1 MHTIELVVV
10 AAMVSL
16 NAVFAAYEI
25 ALTSVSD
32 ARLQS
37 LVHQGRRGAATALA
51 MKTEMERSL
60 AVVQLG
66 ITLVGVIAGTAS
78 GAGAEEGIA
87 PLLANLGV
95 PPAMCDF
102 LALVVVVIPLTAL
115 TIVAGELVPKLFAL
129 KNKEWICLTLSPA
142 MHFFSMCVWPAV
154 WMLETSASGLVGL
167 LERVWKPA
175 TPHNFKAEAAEL
187 QELRAIAALA
197 RTARLIGS
205 REESI
210 IIGAARLSSRA
221 VSEIV
226 LPAEH
231 VSMLNLHDSI
241 GDCLISAHLDMHTRF
256 PITEQAGDPQRIVGY
271 VTFKDI
277 VSFMKLNPQEP
288 SLKSI
293 VRELLTVRGEMPI
306 SAVLEQLMREHTHIA
321 LVRDGDGSVMGI
333 VTLED
338 IIEELI
344 GDIQD
349 EYDLL
354 PVHAVRSGSGWV
366 VGGGISLQHLKEQTG
381 LELTATTRSA
391 DIHNL
396 SGWVI
401 EHLQRSPTGGE
412 VVTDAGVRVLVRK
425 VRRQRVLEAQVSRV
439 EP

>member
-1 MHTIELVVV
+1 
-10 AAMVSL
+10 MVSL

-32 ARLQS
+32 ARLQT
-37 LVHQGRRGAATALA
+37 LAHQGRRGAATALA
-51 MKTEMERSL
+51 MKKEMERSL

-78 GAGAEEGIA
+78 GAGADEGIA
-87 PLLANLGV
+87 PLLASLGV

-102 LALVVVVIPLTAL
+102 LALVAVVIPLTAL
-115 TIVAGELVPKLFAL
+115 TIVGGELVPKLFAL
-129 KNKEWICLTLSPA
+129 KNKEWICMTLSPT
-142 MHFFSMCVWPAV
+142 MHFFSLCAWPAV
-154 WMLETSASGLVGL
+154 WLLESSASGLVTL
-167 LERVWKPA
+167 LEKVWKPA
-175 TPHNFKAEAAEL
+175 ALHDFKAEAAEL

-205 REESI
+205 REENI

-226 LPAEH
+226 LPAEY
-231 VSMLNLHDSI
+231 VSMFCLHDSI

-256 PITEQAGDPQRIVGY
+256 PITEQAGDPQLIVGY

-293 VRELLTVRGEMPI
+293 VREILTVTGEMPI
-306 SAVLEQLMREHTHIA
+306 TAVLELLMREHTHIA
-321 LVRDGDGSVMGI
+321 LVRDRDGRVIGI

-354 PVHAVRSGSGWV
+354 PVHAVKSGTGWV
-366 VGGGISLQHLKEQTG
+366 VGGGISLLHLKEQTG
-381 LELTATTRSA
+381 LDLTATETSA

-401 EHLQRSPTGGE
+401 AHLHRAPTGGE
-412 VVTDAGVRVLVRK
+412 VVIDGGVRVLVRK
-425 VRRQRVLEAQVSRV
+425 VRRQRVLEAQVSRS
-439 EP
+439 

>member
-1 MHTIELVVV
+1 MV
-10 AAMVSL
+10 AL

-32 ARLQS
+32 TRLQT
-37 LVHQGRRGAATALA
+37 LVQQGRRGAATALA
-51 MKTEMERSL
+51 MKKEMERSL

-78 GAGAEEGIA
+78 GAGADEGIA
-87 PLLANLGV
+87 PILANLGV

-115 TIVAGELVPKLFAL
+115 TIVGGELVPKLFAL
-129 KNKEWICLTLSPA
+129 KNKEWICVTLSPT
-142 MHFFSMCVWPAV
+142 MHFFAVSVWPAV
-154 WMLETSASGLVGL
+154 WMLESSASGLIAL
-167 LERVWKPA
+167 LEKVWKPA
-175 TPHNFKAEAAEL
+175 VPTHFKAEATEL

-205 REESI
+205 REEGI
-210 IIGAARLSSRA
+210 IIGAARLSSRP
-221 VSEIV
+221 VREIV

-231 VSMLNLHDSI
+231 ISMLNLHDSI
-241 GDCLISAHLDMHTRF
+241 GDCLIAAHLDMHTRF
-256 PITEQAGDPQRIVGY
+256 PVTDSPGDPQRIVGY
-271 VTFKDI
+271 LTFKDV

-288 SLKSI
+288 SITSI
-293 VRELLTVRGEMPI
+293 VRDLLTVPGELPI

-321 LVRDGDGSVMGI
+321 LVRDHAGRVLGI

-354 PVHAVRSGSGWV
+354 PVHAVKSGPGWV
-366 VGGGISLQHLKEQTG
+366 VGGGISLLRLKEQTG
-381 LELTATTRSA
+381 LDLAPTVMAG

-401 EHLQRSPTGGE
+401 AHLKRIPTGGE
-412 VVTDAGVRVLVRK
+412 VVIDGGVRVLVRK
-425 VRRQRVLEAQVSRV
+425 VRRQRVLEAQISRSGLN
-439 EP
+439 EPR